1 MTDPTPLTLG
11 AHHIG
16 LTVPDLGPTKSFL
29 MDALGFQ
36 QVGEVPDY
44 PAVFVSDGTVMLT
57 LWQAENPETATP
69 FDRRKNIGLHHLA
82 LKVAD
87 FDALDSV
94 FDRVSTWPG
103 VDIECAPCPP
113 RPESPARHF
122 LCIIPGGLRFEFFAA
137 PQ

>member
-1 MTDPTPLTLG
+1 MTKPAPLTLG
-11 AHHIG
+11 AHHVG
-16 LTVPDLGPTKSFL
+16 LTVPDLAPTKTFL

-57 LWQAENPETATP
+57 LWQAEDPKTATP

-87 FDALDSV
+87 FDALDAV
-94 FDRVSTWPG
+94 YDRVSTWPG
-103 VDIECAPCPP
+103 VEVECAPCPP
-113 RPESPARHF
+113 RPDSPARHF

>member
-1 MTDPTPLTLG
+1 MTAPTPLTLG

-44 PAVFVSDGTVMLT
+44 PAVFVSDGTIMLT
-57 LWQAENPETATP
+57 LWQAEDPETATP

-87 FDALDSV
+87 FDALDAAY
-94 FDRVSTWPG
+94 DRVSTWPG

>member
-1 MTDPTPLTLG
+1 MTTPAPLTLG
-11 AHHIG
+11 AHHVG
-16 LTVPDLGPTKSFL
+16 LTVPDLAPTKTFL

-57 LWQAENPETATP
+57 LWQAEDPETATP
-69 FDRRKNIGLHHLA
+69 FDRRMNIGLHHLA

-87 FDALDSV
+87 FDALDAV
-94 FDRVSTWPG
+94 YDRVSTWPG

>member
-57 LWQAENPETATP
+57 LWQAEDPETATP

-87 FDALDSV
+87 FDALDAAYG
-94 FDRVSTWPG
+94 RVSTWPG
-103 VDIECAPCPP
+103 VEIECAACPP